1 MGKSSPK
8 KKRSRMSQTAVN
20 TKPNDF
26 KHILRILNTN
36 IDGRRQ
42 VPFAITTIKGCG
54 RRFAMLVCKRARIPL
69 TIRAGLMSEEQC
81 NQVQNILA
89 DPLAHGFPKWFL
101 NRQRD
106 FKTGKDF
113 QMASQTL
120 DSTIREDVER
130 MKKMKLHRGLRHYWN
145 LKVRGQMTKNTGRG
159 VARGYDIKRRQPS

>member
-8 KKRSRMSQTAVN
+8 KKTKIMSQTTVN

-42 VPFAITTIKGCG
+42 VPFAITAIKGCG
-54 RRFAMLVCKRARIPL
+54 RRFGMLVCKRARIPL
-69 TIRAGLMSEEQC
+69 TQRAGTLTEDQC
-81 NQVQNILA
+81 NQIQNILA
-89 DPLAHGFPKWFL
+89 DPLAHGFPKWML

-113 QMASQTL
+113 QMASTTL

-130 MKKMKLHRGLRHYWN
+130 MKKN
-145 LKVRGQMTKNTGRG
+145 E
-159 VARGYDIKRRQPS
+159 I